1 MLYFYG
7 PDNMVYEYSCGVK
20 HIKPED
26 EATYRPRQFAP
37 TLTSFCMWGSVP
49 DFPAMEAAMDLPEK
63 DKPALKAV

>member
-1 MLYFYG
+1 
-7 PDNMVYEYSCGVK
+7 MVYEYSCGVK
-20 HIKPED
+20 HIQPED

-63 DKPALKAV
+63 GDLPEKDKPALKAV